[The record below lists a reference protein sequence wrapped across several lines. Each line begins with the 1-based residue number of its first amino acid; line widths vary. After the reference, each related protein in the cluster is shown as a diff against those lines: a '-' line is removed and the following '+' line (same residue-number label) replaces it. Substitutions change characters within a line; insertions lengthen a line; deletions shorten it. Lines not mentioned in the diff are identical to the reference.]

1 MDRLDRKILRLL
13 QEDATLAVAD
23 VAKKVGLSTTPCWRR
38 IQKLEEDGVIRRR
51 VALLDPVKVNTRVT
65 VFVSIRTNSHSHEW
79 LKRFSEVIQEFP
91 EVVEFYRMSGDVDYL
106 LRVVVPDIAAYD
118 AFYKRLIA
126 KIEIRD
132 VSSSFAMEQIKYT
145 TETAARLHDARQGR
159 TSTPDGT
166 EASAIRAARASRGA
180 LSVVSLGSSRTRPCR
195 SSVPSCRRSPASV
208 SAKRQRRRVAAAR
221 CACRSSAAPS

>member
-23 VAKKVGLSTTPCWRR
+23 IAKKVGLSTTPCWRR
-38 IQKLEEDGVIRRR
+38 IQKLEEEGVIKRR
-51 VALLDPVKVNTRVT
+51 VAILDPEKINTRVT

-79 LKRFSEVIQEFP
+79 LRRFSEVVQEFP
-91 EVVEFYRMSGDVDYL
+91 EVIEFYRRSGDVDYL

-118 AFYKRLIA
+118 AFYKRLIS

-145 TETAARLHDARQGR
+145 TELPLDYMIVDK
-159 TSTPDGT
+159 DGSMH
-166 EASAIRAARASRGA
+166 A
-180 LSVVSLGSSRTRPCR
+180 GSGI
-195 SSVPSCRRSPASV
+195 
-208 SAKRQRRRVAAAR
+208 
-221 CACRSSAAPS
+221 

>member
-1 MDRLDRKILRLL
+1 MMQIRFSGELEMDRLDRKILRLL

-38 IQKLEEDGVIRRR
+38 IQKLEEEGVIKRR
-51 VALLDPVKVNTRVT
+51 VAVLDPEKINVRVN

-79 LKRFSEVIQEFP
+79 LRRFSEVIQEFP

-145 TETAARLHDARQGR
+145 TEMPLDYMVLDR
-159 TSTPDGT
+159 
-166 EASAIRAARASRGA
+166 EAG
-180 LSVVSLGSSRTRPCR
+180 
-195 SSVPSCRRSPASV
+195 
-208 SAKRQRRRVAAAR
+208 Q
-221 CACRSSAAPS
+221 SAA

>member
-13 QEDATLAVAD
+13 QEDSTLAVAD

-38 IQKLEEDGVIRRR
+38 IQKLEEEGVIQRR
-51 VALLDPVKVNTRVT
+51 VAILDPAKVNTRVN
-65 VFVSIRTNSHSHEW
+65 VFVSIRTNSHSIEW

-145 TETAARLHDARQGR
+145 TQLPLDYLVLDKETGANAA
-159 TSTPDGT
+159 
-166 EASAIRAARASRGA
+166 
-180 LSVVSLGSSRTRPCR
+180 
-195 SSVPSCRRSPASV
+195 
-208 SAKRQRRRVAAAR
+208 
-221 CACRSSAAPS
+221 